1 MKTQNKRHTGML
13 LAFLT
18 LLLVI
23 AIVSLIGWI
32 VLKPEPIMLQGQAE
46 ATEVRV
52 SGKIPGRIKKFMVS
66 EGMNVNKGDTL
77 VFIDSPELDAKLM
90 QANSAKDAA
99 SAQNQKAN
107 KGARSEQIAG
117 AYELWQKAEVGV
129 KLAEKTYNRVQ
140 NMFAEGVIPAQKRDE
155 AEAKYKAA
163 LATSRAAKSQYDMAI
178 NGAEKEDK
186 LATLALVNRAIGA
199 VSEVESY
206 LSETMLVSPIDGEV
220 SDVFPKQGELV
231 GSGAPIMNIVDL
243 SDIWVVFNI
252 RENLLANIKVGK
264 EFQAVIPAL
273 GNQSVT
279 LKVNHIKAMAS
290 YATFKAT
297 KTNGG
302 FDVKSFEVR
311 AKPVTV
317 VEGLRP
323 GMSLMVNY
331 EKLD

>member
-1 MKTQNKRHTGML
+1 MM

-23 AIVSLIGWI
+23 AVVSFIGWI

-46 ATEVRV
+46 ANEVRV
-52 SGKIPGRIKKFMVS
+52 SGKIPGRIEKFMVT
-66 EGMNVNKGDTL
+66 EGLIVKKGDTL
-77 VFIDSPELDAKLM
+77 VLISSPELNAKLM
-90 QANSAKDAA
+90 QATSAEDAA
-99 SAQNQKAN
+99 NAQNQKAN
-107 KGARSEQIAG
+107 KGARAEQIAG

-140 NMFAEGVIPAQKRDE
+140 NMFNESVVPAQKRDE
-155 AEAKYKAA
+155 AEANYQAA
-163 LATSRAAKSQYDMAI
+163 IATSKAAKSQYDMAM

-186 LATLALVNRAIGA
+186 LAALAMVNRAKGA

-243 SDIWVVFNI
+243 SDVWVVFNI
-252 RENLLANIKVGK
+252 REDLLSNIKVGK
-264 EFQAVIPAL
+264 EFEAIVPAL
-273 GNQSVT
+273 GNKSIT
-279 LKVNHIKAMAS
+279 LKVNYIKAMAS

-311 AKPVTV
+311 AKPVV
-317 VEGLRP
+317 AIEGLRP
-323 GMSLMVNY
+323 GMSLMVDY
-331 EKLD
+331 GKMK

>member
-77 VFIDSPELDAKLM
+77 VFIDSPELDAKLI

-117 AYELWQKAEVGV
+117 AYELWQKA
-129 KLAEKTYNRVQ
+129 
-140 NMFAEGVIPAQKRDE
+140 
-155 AEAKYKAA
+155 
-163 LATSRAAKSQYDMAI
+163 
-178 NGAEKEDK
+178 
-186 LATLALVNRAIGA
+186 
-199 VSEVESY
+199 
-206 LSETMLVSPIDGEV
+206 
-220 SDVFPKQGELV
+220 
-231 GSGAPIMNIVDL
+231 
-243 SDIWVVFNI
+243 
-252 RENLLANIKVGK
+252 
-264 EFQAVIPAL
+264 
-273 GNQSVT
+273 
-279 LKVNHIKAMAS
+279 
-290 YATFKAT
+290 
-297 KTNGG
+297 
-302 FDVKSFEVR
+302 
-311 AKPVTV
+311 
-317 VEGLRP
+317 
-323 GMSLMVNY
+323 
-331 EKLD
+331 